1 MIFLCITREREMKTR
16 RIMAALE
23 QGSGGRGKLVLG
35 APPADEPFV
44 VWGQCWL
51 SEAIVPPAVR
61 NGGDWWHVD
70 NGFYWPANGRPTG
83 YYAITF
89 RGLTPAFLADA
100 DRTRLPLRMAA
111 WRQSRG
117 DHVLLALP
125 GMHYGRILGAD
136 MAAWCRTIAERIA
149 AHTDRPVIVREKGC
163 ARPLAHDLARAFVVV
178 THSSKVAVDA
188 VVAGVPAVVEPSNP
202 AAPVC
207 STDLAEIETPKMP
220 ERDAWWAS
228 LMAQQFTLDEM
239 RSGFAFRAM
248 QRMKDR
254 FDGLC
259 SAAL

>member
-23 QGSGGRGKLVLG
+23 QGSAGRGKLILG
-35 APPADEPFV
+35 APPDGEPFV
-44 VWGQCWL
+44 VWGQRWL
-51 SEAIVPPAVR
+51 SETIVPPAVR
-61 NGGDWWHVD
+61 QGVDWWHVD

-89 RGLTPAFLADA
+89 RGLTPAFIADA

-125 GMHYGRILGAD
+125 GMHYGRMLGAD
-136 MAAWCRTIAERIA
+136 MAAWCRTIAERIG
-149 AHTDRPVIVREKGC
+149 AHTDRPILLREKGC
-163 ARPLAHDLARAFVVV
+163 SRPLAHDLARAFVVV
-178 THSSKVAVDA
+178 THSSKVAIDA
-188 VVAGVPAVVEPSNP
+188 VVAGIPSVVEPSNP

-207 STDLAEIETPKMP
+207 STDLAEIEAPKMP

-248 QRMKDR
+248 LGVKDR